1 MRLANTTNVEC
12 GLSLGYEAINEVEPG
27 YETS

>member
-12 GLSLGYEAINEVEPG
+12 GLSEPDMRLANTTNVECG
-27 YETS
+27 